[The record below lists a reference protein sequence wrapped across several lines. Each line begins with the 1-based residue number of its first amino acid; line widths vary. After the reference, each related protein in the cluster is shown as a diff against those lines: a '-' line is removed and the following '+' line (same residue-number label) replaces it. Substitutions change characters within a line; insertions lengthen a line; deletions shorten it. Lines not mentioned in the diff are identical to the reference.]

1 MYLKSIKAS
10 SLKTEF
16 SLESLPPT
24 SAAVK
29 HHSYKVYHTVQQS
42 EGNRSS
48 PIYFSWMA
56 HNNQLVPVM
65 TEKTVAPDNLLKM
78 ISCACKSGCRKNCGC
93 RKLTISCTSMCTACN
108 GQLCDNT
115 AFDYAEDNDDV

>member
-16 SLESLPPT
+16 SLESLHPT
-24 SAAVK
+24 STASK
-29 HHSYKVYHTVQQS
+29 HHLYRVYHTVQQS
-42 EGNRSS
+42 EGSKLP

-65 TEKTVAPDNLLKM
+65 TEKPVAPDNLLKLN
-78 ISCACKSGCRKNCGC
+78 SCACKSGCRKNCGC
-93 RKLTISCTSMCTACN
+93 RKLNISCTAMCTACN
-108 GQLCDNT
+108 RQFCDYM
-115 AFDYAEDNDDV
+115 AFDYFEDNDDL